1 MVKVVKVIML
11 MVTITIVMVR
21 MRTLNLKEELAES
34 HLLASEERPACR
46 CDWGGVALG
55 DHHHHNDDDTW

>member
-1 MVKVVKVIML
+1 MKVVKVIML

-34 HLLASEERPACR
+34 HLLASEQRSACR
-46 CDWGGVALG
+46 RDW
-55 DHHHHNDDDTW
+55 